1 MFSKAVFDLGD
12 VWYAPLDQEAD
23 TEQDTKDSAPWSNQ
37 LLLKRGRPM
46 HLTKVQHARLE
57 AFPDGSRVVA
67 ALGDSIILR
76 LPDGR
81 HQRLDP
87 LGHLFNVG
95 KHQMFDV
102 VNKKLNQVRPVL

>member
-1 MFSKAVFDLGD
+1 
-12 VWYAPLDQEAD
+12 
-23 TEQDTKDSAPWSNQ
+23 
-37 LLLKRGRPM
+37 M
-46 HLTKVQHARLE
+46 HLTQAQRARLE
-57 AFPDGSRVVA
+57 AFPDSVCVVA
-67 ALGDSIILR
+67 ALNDSIILR

-81 HQRLDP
+81 HLRLDP

>member
-1 MFSKAVFDLGD
+1 M
-12 VWYAPLDQEAD
+12 Q
-23 TEQDTKDSAPWSNQ
+23 
-37 LLLKRGRPM
+37 
-46 HLTKVQHARLE
+46 LTKAQHARLE
-57 AFPDGSRVVA
+57 TAPDGTRVVA

-81 HQRLDP
+81 HLRLDP